1 MVASASLLSSSV
13 YHVFVM
19 NDGSEQ
25 VPSSNHVVY
34 CFCLRMQ
41 FADLELMGPEVVHC
55 EAQNPGDDQ
64 NKATTDDLLGSR
76 RTMWKQEIVLFQNC
90 GRQKRSRGDKKKDKK
105 SSGSRNYYYIS
116 RNNPFAVLCRR
127 DVAKDC
133 FFSTIHLKPVD
144 CSNRQERWTQYMK
157 KMKIQKQKKEEAGR
171 KLDSTHVGNKVLPVA
186 GERSPSPP
194 SKTAATV
201 NKTRGVSRMKELV
214 RWAAGAKSDKK
225 VRNRGA
231 RKAEQDAVSMVSS
244 SSAAAVNC
252 DRKGNWITTDSE
264 CASVD
269 TILHHINLIPSGRFI
284 HDIMSSVSERNIASK
299 SIDVANSL
307 SVSEA
312 TELYSTHRVRIPV

>member
-1 MVASASLLSSSV
+1 MQILQWLIKVAHDQARETHTSKSSTSPKKA
-13 YHVFVM
+13 
-19 NDGSEQ
+19 N
-25 VPSSNHVVY
+25 SNT
-34 CFCLRMQ
+34 
-41 FADLELMGPEVVHC
+41 
-55 EAQNPGDDQ
+55 
-64 NKATTDDLLGSR
+64 NKS
-76 RTMWKQEIVLFQNC
+76 KQQEIVLFQNC

-264 CASVD
+264 FVV
-269 TILHHINLIPSGRFI
+269 L
-284 HDIMSSVSERNIASK
+284 
-299 SIDVANSL
+299 
-307 SVSEA
+307 
-312 TELYSTHRVRIPV
+312 EL